1 MRVVLDSN
9 IFISALISKKG
20 PPFLVYKAWQKRRY
34 DLVCAIEQIDEL
46 KNASRYPKFKGV
58 IAPHIFGQLI
68 NLLSAT
74 ELVRVAAVETELSDP
89 DDVFLLGIA
98 SAGEADY
105 LVTGDK
111 RAGLLALK
119 TYGRTKIVS
128 PLEFVAVIGG

>member
-9 IFISALISKKG
+9 IFISAPISKSG
-20 PPFLVYKAWQKRRY
+20 APFLVYKAWQKRRF
-34 DLVCAIEQIDEL
+34 DLVCAVEQIDEL

-58 IAPHIFGQLI
+58 VAPHIFGQLI

-119 TYGRTKIVS
+119 TYGRTKIVTPS
-128 PLEFVAVIGG
+128 EFIAAIGG

>member
-9 IFISALISKKG
+9 IFISALISEKG
-20 PPFLVYKAWQKRRY
+20 APFLIYKAWHKRRF
-34 DLVCAIEQIDEL
+34 DLVCAEEQISEL
-46 KNASRYPKFKGV
+46 RDVSKYPKFKGV

-74 ELVRVAAVETELSDP
+74 ELVRVASVETELSDP
-89 DDVFLLGIA
+89 MDLFLLGMA
-98 SAGEADY
+98 DTGNADY

-119 TYGRTKIVS
+119 TYGRTKIVAPS
-128 PLEFVAVIGG
+128 EFVAVIGG

>member
-9 IFISALISKKG
+9 IFISALISKSG
-20 PPFLVYKAWQKRRY
+20 APFLVYKAWQKRRI
-34 DLVCAIEQIDEL
+34 DLVCAVEQIDEL
-46 KNASRYPKFKGV
+46 KNASRYAKFKGV

-119 TYGRTKIVS
+119 TFGRTQIVT
-128 PLEFVAVIGG
+128 PTEFIAAIGG

>member
-1 MRVVLDSN
+1 VRVVLDSN
-9 IFISALISKKG
+9 IFISAIISEKG
-20 PPFLVYKAWQKRRY
+20 VPFLVYKAWQKRRF
-34 DLVCAIEQIDEL
+34 DLVCAVEQIDEL

-74 ELVRVAAVETELSDP
+74 KLVRVAAVETELSDP
-89 DDVFLLGIA
+89 DDVFLLGTA

-119 TYGRTKIVS
+119 TYGRTKIVT
-128 PLEFVAVIGG
+128 PTEFIAAIGG

>member
-9 IFISALISKKG
+9 IFISALISEKG
-20 PPFLVYKAWQKRRY
+20 APFLVYKAWQKRRF
-34 DLVCAIEQIDEL
+34 DLVCAVEQIDEL

-58 IAPHIFGQLI
+58 VAPHIFGQLI

-74 ELVRVAAVETELSDP
+74 ELVRGAAVETELSDP

-119 TYGRTKIVS
+119 TFGRTKIVT
-128 PLEFVAVIGG
+128 PTEFIAAIGG